1 MIIHVFRLPESMKTL
16 NTTHPFL
23 HALTDF
29 LCQQQQL
36 NRSEHTLN
44 AYRRDLIELGT
55 LLPQTPEP
63 TRLDFQAALKK
74 CSQQGN
80 SEATLARKCSA
91 WRQYNTFLLHRG
103 CLKTDNMQGLKAPK
117 LPKRLPRAI
126 DCEPLNQSLDN
137 SKTDDMFSARDT
149 AMVELFYGSGLRLS
163 ELAALN
169 KQHIFLDEGWVD
181 VMGKGRKQ
189 RRIPLTSQSI
199 VAIQHYL
206 TMRVAT
212 PDETAL
218 FTTQNG
224 HRIGVR
230 QIAKRLDFWAK
241 KQGFAQKITPHM
253 LRHSYASHL
262 LQASRDLRAVQDL
275 LGHEQLSTTQIY
287 TQLDLTHLAQVYDET
302 HPRAKRKNKG

>member
-1 MIIHVFRLPESMKTL
+1 
-16 NTTHPFL
+16 
-23 HALTDF
+23 
-29 LCQQQQL
+29 
-36 NRSEHTLN
+36 
-44 AYRRDLIELGT
+44 
-55 LLPQTPEP
+55 
-63 TRLDFQAALKK
+63 
-74 CSQQGN
+74 
-80 SEATLARKCSA
+80 
-91 WRQYNTFLLHRG
+91 
-103 CLKTDNMQGLKAPK
+103 
-117 LPKRLPRAI
+117 
-126 DCEPLNQSLDN
+126 
-137 SKTDDMFSARDT
+137 
-149 AMVELFYGSGLRLS
+149 MVELFYGSGLRLS

-287 TQLDLTHLAQVYDET
+287 TQLDLTHLAQVYDEA